1 MSALLDRLEAL
12 GLLQPVDAALGRLL
26 ALKSVND
33 GPAIGLAAALASAA
47 RERGHSCLPL
57 AALHDFVADEVD
69 ADAATREIIL
79 RDLPSVDA
87 LRAALSS
94 SSLVARDATAP
105 AGLVLDA
112 QQRLYLARYFR
123 YETTVAQ
130 TLRARLATPAH
141 QEIDEAALRAALN
154 RYFPANAGELDRE
167 QRIAALLAVRS
178 SFLLITGGPGTGKTT
193 TVLRLLAIL
202 IEQALAMGEAPPRIA
217 LAAPTGKAAARLS
230 ETLRSP
236 LAQANAEVLA
246 ALPTSASTVHR
257 LIGLSAGQQQAHY
270 RGGRPLP
277 FDLVVVD
284 EASMLDLA
292 LAARLCSALAPG
304 ARLILLGDRDQLAS
318 VEAGSVFGALCAVAG
333 ATNRYSPA
341 TATLLQKLLGTEMES
356 SVVAAP
362 LTDALVELRHS
373 HRFAAASAI
382 GRFARA
388 LREGAYAQAQGV
400 LEECT
405 PELQTRMVAERDVAA
420 SVVRQFAPRFASL
433 AQAPTPAIA
442 LGQLVRFRVLCAL
455 RSGPCGA
462 ETINAL
468 IEQELSRGVARD
480 DGSGWFA
487 GRLVMISSN
496 DPRQGLFNGDIGIAL
511 PSGPLGAF
519 EVWFRDADGGMLRL
533 APALLP
539 AHRGAFAL
547 TVHKAQGAE
556 FDEVLVVLPAH
567 DARVLSRELLYTA
580 VTRARKKVELWT
592 SPQILETTIART
604 TRRWSGLAEKLGMQ
618 A

>member
-1 MSALLDRLEAL
+1 
-12 GLLQPVDAALGRLL
+12 
-26 ALKSVND
+26 
-33 GPAIGLAAALASAA
+33 
-47 RERGHSCLPL
+47 
-57 AALHDFVADEVD
+57 
-69 ADAATREIIL
+69 
-79 RDLPSVDA
+79 
-87 LRAALSS
+87 
-94 SSLVARDATAP
+94 
-105 AGLVLDA
+105 
-112 QQRLYLARYFR
+112 
-123 YETTVAQ
+123 
-130 TLRARLATPAH
+130 
-141 QEIDEAALRAALN
+141 
-154 RYFPANAGELDRE
+154 RE

-178 SFLLITGGPGTGKTT
+178 RFLLITGGPGTGKTT
-193 TVLRLLAIL
+193 TVLRLLAML
-202 IEQALAMGEAPPRIA
+202 IEQAFAKGEVPPRIA

-230 ETLRSP
+230 ETLRTP
-236 LAQANAEVLA
+236 LAQANAGVLA

-257 LIGLSAGQQQAHY
+257 LIGLSAGQQARYH
-270 RGGRPLP
+270 GGRPLP

-292 LAARLCSALAPG
+292 LAARLCAALAPD

-318 VEAGSVFGALCAVAG
+318 VETGSVFGALCAAAG
-333 ATNRYSPA
+333 ATNRYSPT
-341 TATLLQKLLGTEMES
+341 TATMLQKLLGAEVES
-356 SVVAAP
+356 SVAAAP

-373 HRFAAASAI
+373 HRFTAASAI

-388 LREGAYAQAQGV
+388 LREGAYARAQDV
-400 LEECT
+400 LEECAL
-405 PELQTRMVAERDVAA
+405 ELQTRMVAERDVAA
-420 SVVRQFAPRFASL
+420 SLVRQFAPRFASL
-433 AQAPTPAIA
+433 AQAPTPEIA
-442 LGQLVRFRVLCAL
+442 LNQLDRFRVLCAL

-468 IEQELSRGVARD
+468 IEQELRRSAVRD
-480 DGSGWFA
+480 DGPGWFA
-487 GRLVMISSN
+487 GRLVMIASN

-511 PSGPLGAF
+511 PSGDHGAF
-519 EVWFRDADGGMLRL
+519 EVWFRSADGGMLRL

-547 TVHKAQGAE
+547 TVHKAQGSE

-604 TRRWSGLAEKLGMQ
+604 TRRWSGLAEKLGTQ